1 MIKKEMVALILAGG
15 QGSRLKGLTK
25 NLAKPAVP
33 FGGKYRII
41 DFPLSNC
48 SNSGIDTVGIL
59 TQYQPLALNAH
70 IGIGKPW
77 DLDRTRG
84 GVKILPPYMSE
95 EGGRWFKGTSN
106 AIFENIHFVDTYDPD
121 YVLILSGDHIYKMD
135 YMKMLKYHKEK
146 KSEVTLGV
154 IEVPWEDTYRFG
166 ILNTTDDLKIY
177 EFDEKPKN
185 AKNNLASMGIYI
197 FNWKKLKEYLIK
209 DQENPDTNYDFG
221 KDILPKM
228 LNDGNDMYAYE
239 FDGYWRDVGTLESLW
254 EGNMEMLSK
263 DAPLNIHDRTWK
275 IYSRNANLPPQIITN
290 NANVKSSM
298 INEGCYIDGEVNK
311 SVIFPNV
318 KVGKNA
324 KIIQSVIMP
333 NVVVEDNAVIYKS
346 IIGTNSIIKDGSVVG
361 DKELKEITLISN
373 EDNGLFE

>member
-1 MIKKEMVALILAGG
+1 MIKKEIVALILAGG

-48 SNSGIDTVGIL
+48 SNSGIDTIGIL

-95 EGGRWFKGTSN
+95 NGGRWFRGTSN
-106 AIFENIHFVDTYDPD
+106 AIFENIHFVDTYDPE
-121 YVLILSGDHIYKMD
+121 YVLILSGDHVYKMD

-146 KSEVTLGV
+146 KAEATLGV

-177 EFDEKPKN
+177 EFDEKPED

-197 FNWKKLKEYLIK
+197 FNWKILKEYLIK
-209 DQENPDTNYDFG
+209 DQENPDTNFDFG

-228 LNDGNDMYAYE
+228 LNDGNDMYAYN
-239 FDGYWRDVGTLESLW
+239 FDGYWRDVGTLQSLW
-254 EGNMEMLSK
+254 EGNMEMLKK
-263 DAPLNIHDRTWK
+263 DAPLNIHDKKWR
-275 IYSRNANLPPQIITN
+275 IYSRNANLPPQILTIDSDVT
-290 NANVKSSM
+290 SSM
-298 INEGCYIDGEVNK
+298 INEGCYIDGKVKE
-311 SVIFPNV
+311 SVLFPNV
-318 KVGKNA
+318 KVGKNS

-333 NVVVEDNAVIYKS
+333 NVVIEEDVVIYKS
-346 IIGTNSIIKDGSVVG
+346 IIGTNSIIKKGSVIG
-361 DKELKEITLISN
+361 DEKLKEITLISN

>member
-1 MIKKEMVALILAGG
+1 MIKKEIVALILAGG

-59 TQYQPLALNAH
+59 TQYQPLALNSH

-84 GVKILPPYMSE
+84 GVKILPPYMSQ
-95 EGGRWFKGTSN
+95 EGGRWFRGTSN
-106 AIFENIHFVDTYDPD
+106 AIYENIHFVDTYNPD

-135 YMKMLKYHKEK
+135 YMKMLDYHKEK

-154 IEVPWEDTYRFG
+154 IEVPWEDTSRFG
-166 ILNTTDDLKIY
+166 ILNTEDNLKIY
-177 EFDEKPKN
+177 EFDEKPEN

-197 FNWKKLKEYLIK
+197 FNWPKLKAYLIADQK
-209 DQENPDTNYDFG
+209 DPDTNFDFG

-228 LNDGNDMYAYE
+228 LNDGTQMYAYP
-239 FDGYWRDVGTLESLW
+239 FTGYWRDVGTIQSLW
-254 EGNMEMLSK
+254 EGNMEMLDENSE
-263 DAPLNIHDRTWK
+263 LNIHDESWR
-275 IYSRNANLPPQIITN
+275 IYSRNANLPPQILTE
-290 NANVKSSM
+290 NAKVTSSM
-298 INEGCYIDGEVNK
+298 INEGCYVDGEVEQ
-311 SVIFPNV
+311 SVLFPNV
-318 KVGKNA
+318 KVGKNV

-333 NVVVEDNAVIYKS
+333 NVKIEENAVIYKS
-346 IIGTNSIIKDGSVVG
+346 IIATNSVVEKDEVVG
-361 DKELKEITLISN
+361 DKNLKEITLVTN
-373 EDNGLFE
+373 EDHGLLE